1 MSTTT
6 PARVV
11 VVDDSALMR
20 NIVTRSLTRAGVEV
34 VGSASDG
41 DEALALC
48 ERERP
53 DAMTLDLT
61 MPGLDG
67 LGVLRAL
74 RNRADSNI
82 RVVVVSAFSAAH
94 GARAVDALAEG
105 AFDLVPKPTANE
117 SLDSFIENLG
127 AKVKLAAASRGPR
140 RLRQHG
146 ATLAPAR
153 HATPADN
160 GATIAPRPR
169 ARVAQGDK
177 LVLIATSTGGPR
189 ALAALV
195 PKLPAPLGIGTL
207 IVQHMPAGFTGS
219 LAARLNGSS
228 ALNVREA
235 TGGEKLDARTALL
248 APGGRHLRLSHD
260 GRTTLTDEPAVG
272 GLRPRAD
279 LLIEDAARAYGERML
294 LVVLTGMGNDGL
306 RGAREVHRR
315 GGRILVESE
324 DSCTVFGMPRA
335 IVDAGLADDVLDLG
349 LLAQAISNEAR
360 A

>member
-1 MSTTT
+1 MTTTT
-6 PARVV
+6 PPRVV

-20 NIVTRSLTRAGVEV
+20 NILARSLTRAGVEV
-34 VGSASDG
+34 VGSARDG

-48 ERERP
+48 ARERP

-74 RNRADSNI
+74 RARADSNI
-82 RVVVVSAFSAAH
+82 PVVVVSAFSAAH

-105 AFDLVPKPTANE
+105 AFDLVSKPTANE
-117 SLDSFIENLG
+117 SLDAFIENLG
-127 AKVKLAAASRGPR
+127 AKVKLAVASRRKPR
-140 RLRQHG
+140 PAANQNIFTSLR
-146 ATLAPAR
+146 PAR
-153 HATPADN
+153 TLT
-160 GATIAPRPR
+160 GA
-169 ARVAQGDK
+169 K
-177 LVLIATSTGGPR
+177 LVVIATSTGGPR

-195 PKLPAPLGIGTL
+195 PKLPAPLGVGTV

-219 LAARLNGSS
+219 LAARLDASS
-228 ALNVREA
+228 ALDVREA
-235 TGGEKLDARTALL
+235 TGGEKADARTALL
-248 APGGRHLRLSHD
+248 APGGRHLRLAGD

-306 RGAREVHRR
+306 RGAREVHRH

-335 IVDAGLADDVLDLG
+335 IVESGLADDVLDLSE
-349 LLAQAISNEAR
+349 LAQAIATEAR